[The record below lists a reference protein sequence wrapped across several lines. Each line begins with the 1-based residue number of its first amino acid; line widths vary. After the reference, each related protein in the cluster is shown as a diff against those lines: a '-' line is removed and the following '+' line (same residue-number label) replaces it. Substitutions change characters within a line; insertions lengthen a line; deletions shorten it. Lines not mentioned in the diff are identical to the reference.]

1 MSEIQTHLDR
11 ICILVRLVIKV
22 PSFIKR
28 DKDLSWDVA
37 QQNDVKDDS
46 RITVEKQLIDVK
58 SHLGKL
64 KSIKVQAQSF
74 LREHSFPF
82 DDSQT
87 TSYEDSNSQVRNRQL
102 AGNRLVLMSKYDNFL
117 QEKLL
122 DYQEDFNSLVDKFL
136 REYPTL
142 IAQQSH
148 GLGNAYNINEYP
160 DVEVL
165 KHKFFFEFD
174 ASGIPQTSLD
184 PRMNISQETRE
195 RIENSARSKERNV
208 VKNAMRTFISSI
220 AEQGKMLS
228 QKLKEMNN
236 EESNK
241 FFKVEAFE
249 KFAEAVALIPE
260 YNETMFG
267 NNVEI
272 KKVHTEL
279 NNLLKNITSLDSLRN
294 DKRKPNDEKIIKNR
308 KDLSDGLDKALD
320 PLNDAFFK
328 KLGGKND
335 D

>member
-1 MSEIQTHLDR
+1 
-11 ICILVRLVIKV
+11 
-22 PSFIKR
+22 
-28 DKDLSWDVA
+28 
-37 QQNDVKDDS
+37 
-46 RITVEKQLIDVK
+46 
-58 SHLGKL
+58 
-64 KSIKVQAQSF
+64 
-74 LREHSFPF
+74 
-82 DDSQT
+82 
-87 TSYEDSNSQVRNRQL
+87 
-102 AGNRLVLMSKYDNFL
+102 
-117 QEKLL
+117 
-122 DYQEDFNSLVDKFL
+122 
-136 REYPTL
+136 
-142 IAQQSH
+142 
-148 GLGNAYNINEYP
+148 
-160 DVEVL
+160 
-165 KHKFFFEFD
+165 
-174 ASGIPQTSLD
+174 
-184 PRMNISQETRE
+184 
-195 RIENSARSKERNV
+195 
-208 VKNAMRTFISSI
+208 MRTFISSI

-294 DKRKPNDEKIIKNR
+294 DKRKPNDEKTIKNR